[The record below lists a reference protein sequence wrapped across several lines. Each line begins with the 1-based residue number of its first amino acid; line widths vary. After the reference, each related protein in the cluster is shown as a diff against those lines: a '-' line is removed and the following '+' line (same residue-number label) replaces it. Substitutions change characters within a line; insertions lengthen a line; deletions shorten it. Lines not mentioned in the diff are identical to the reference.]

1 MNTFELNPARRRF
14 LQAGVAAA
22 AVAANGRLFGAPRYD
37 LLIRGGRVID
47 ASQKLDKIIDVAISG
62 GKIAELKAGIPA
74 ADAAKVIDATGRIV
88 SPGLIDVHTHL
99 IDPGMSA
106 AMALSDGVTTVVD
119 GGSVGAD
126 NIDNLKKLIANPPNR
141 VRVLLNI
148 GRTGNS
154 ADGEMK
160 DIKSADPVA
169 CQRVIEANRD
179 LITGVKV
186 RVGKDIS
193 GGNDLE
199 AIKRAVQAASAVK
212 LPVVVHVGD
221 SISTMPQ
228 MLALLRPGDVVTHM
242 YAPTPN
248 GIFDANNKI
257 LPEVRDA
264 RKKGIQ
270 FDIGH
275 GRLMHITWETAQRA
289 IEQDFLPDTISTDL
303 NQITRKQQV
312 FSLPITL
319 GKFLLLGMSL
329 NQVLTCVTLNAGKSL
344 PALSGLGTLKKGAIA
359 DVTVLQ
365 VQQGDFDFVDNLQV
379 KKTGHQ
385 NLIAT
390 ATVVAG
396 KQV

>member
-1 MNTFELNPARRRF
+1 MTYEFDMDRRRF
-14 LQAGVAAA
+14 LYAGAA
-22 AVAANGRLFGAPRYD
+22 AVAAAGAGARLFGAARYD

-47 ASQKLDKIIDVAISG
+47 ASQKLDKVMDVAIAG
-62 GKIAELKAGIPA
+62 GKIAEVKAGIA
-74 ADAAKVIDATGRIV
+74 ASDAAKVIDATGKIV

-106 AMALSDGVTTVVD
+106 AMALSDGVTSLVD

-126 NIDNLKKLIANPPNR
+126 NIENLKKLIANPPNR
-141 VRVLLNI
+141 VKVLLNI
-148 GRTGNS
+148 GRNGNS
-154 ADGEMK
+154 PEGEMK
-160 DIKSADPVA
+160 NIANADPAA
-169 CQRVIEANRD
+169 CQRAIEANRD
-179 LITGVKV
+179 LITGIKV

-193 GGNDLE
+193 GGNDLD
-199 AIKRAVQAASAVK
+199 AIKRAVQAANAVK
-212 LPVVVHVGD
+212 LPIVIHVGD
-221 SISTMPQ
+221 SNATMPQ

-242 YAPTPN
+242 YCPTPN

-257 LPEVRDA
+257 LPEVREA

-275 GRLMHITWETAQRA
+275 GRLMHITWEVAERALAQG
-289 IEQDFLPDTISTDL
+289 FPPDTISTDL

-312 FSLPITL
+312 FSLPTTL
-319 GKFLLLGMSL
+319 GKFLLLGMPL
-329 NQVLTCVTLNAGKSL
+329 PQVLACVTANAAKSL
-344 PALSGLGTLKKGAIA
+344 PGLNGLGTLKKGAVA

-365 VQQGDFDFVDNLQV
+365 VQQGDFEFLDNLMV
-379 KKTGHQ
+379 KRVGHQ
-385 NLIAT
+385 NLVAT